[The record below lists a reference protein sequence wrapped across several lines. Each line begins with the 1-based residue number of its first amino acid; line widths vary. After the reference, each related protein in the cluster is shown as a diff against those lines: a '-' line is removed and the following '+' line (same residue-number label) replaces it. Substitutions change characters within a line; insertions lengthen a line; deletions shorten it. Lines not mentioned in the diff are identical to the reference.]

1 MKKIKLFLEF
11 VNGNTKS
18 FYLPQMT
25 LGELAKKF
33 NKTIDYISEF
43 ETYLQDMVDLK
54 SQSISIMKNSGDTP
68 EEIYKFNLEENFPSS
83 FDDEVGD
90 SGL

>member
-1 MKKIKLFLEF
+1 
-11 VNGNTKS
+11 
-18 FYLPQMT
+18 
-25 LGELAKKF
+25 
-33 NKTIDYISEF
+33 
-43 ETYLQDMVDLK
+43 MVDRK

-68 EEIYKFNLEENFPSS
+68 EEIYKFNLEENFPAS